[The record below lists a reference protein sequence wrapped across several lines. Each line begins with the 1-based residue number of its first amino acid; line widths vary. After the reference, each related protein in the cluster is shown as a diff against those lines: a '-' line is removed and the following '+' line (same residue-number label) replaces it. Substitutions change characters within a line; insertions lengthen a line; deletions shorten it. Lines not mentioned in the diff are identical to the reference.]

1 MKILIAHAG
10 KTGCTREMAE
20 LLASGIPNHEV
31 TLADLNTQAPDPR
44 AFDHVVIGGSIR
56 FNRVRKGLRRY
67 LKTYGEALAAVPH
80 TLFLCCAF
88 SDQFAHY
95 MTVAF
100 PANVRATAADALYF
114 GGDLSL
120 SRQKGIDKFFTR
132 LLRNGIKD
140 GEEDGLVL
148 PCLLPEHVRVLADR
162 LRLAERK

>member
-1 MKILIAHAG
+1 MKILIAYAG
-10 KTGCTREMAE
+10 KTGCSREMAE
-20 LLASGIPNHEV
+20 LLAAGIPNQEV
-31 TLADLNTQAPDPR
+31 TLADLNAQTPDPS

-56 FNRVRKGLRRY
+56 FNRAHKALRRY
-67 LKTYGEALAAVPH
+67 LKAHGGALAAVPH

-88 SDQFAHY
+88 GDQFAHY

-100 PANVRATAADALYF
+100 PAEVRKTAEDALYF

-120 SRQKGIDKFFTR
+120 SRQKGLDKFFTR
-132 LLRNGIKD
+132 LLRNGIKE

-162 LRLAERK
+162 LRLAVPK